1 MPNVSLILA
10 GAVSLGSFEAGVLDE
25 LLYVL
30 DRLNADRPDADRY
43 RIDSIAGAS
52 AGSMTAALV
61 AQAVMRGFHHR
72 ELLHQA
78 WVEEIGIAALLDDVP
93 ANALFSKKVIEEI
106 GARCLPADG
115 HGPPSSLA
123 ADTLA
128 LTFTVTNLNG
138 VNYALARSSAPDVDA
153 TFESTFYA
161 ERRDFRLRR
170 DRPDDDDWAAI
181 RAAAI
186 ASGNFPVAFA
196 PTRLAADPRQW
207 PDHSLPGLP
216 AEFTYVDGGMFNNE
230 PVGEAVRLAR
240 GLDDPGRGAAIA
252 ADRLF
257 LLVDANLNR
266 ASHDLA
272 IDEATGLVDT
282 GTRLATAMMGEA
294 TANDWLKAL
303 RRNNEVDWRDR
314 LVATLAELVRTLEVT
329 DRDGLR
335 AQLEAAAEDIV
346 ARKRALFGDDRYPA
360 DYRDQAVGRLTDQFG
375 EHAREMDATRRHIFG
390 NLVFLVNSVSGLD
403 RKRKLNLHMIHAEDG
418 DVAGELLA
426 SFGGFLSREWRE
438 HDYTM
443 GRQRTRE
450 SLPWILGIDPTE
462 MPEPE
467 PDVAYEPARDLGD
480 IELEDAPREAR
491 EQLRFAAMLK
501 VQKLTAGLEVGPPWM
516 RWLSGSLL
524 RRVVR
529 WAASSWLGRRLGL

>member
-25 LLYVL
+25 LLYAL
-30 DRLNADRPDADRY
+30 ERLNEGRPDHAKY

-61 AQAVMRGFHHR
+61 AQAVMRGLHKR

-78 WVEEIGIAALLDDVP
+78 WVDEIDIAALLDDVP
-93 ANALFSKKVIEEI
+93 ANALFSKKAIEEI
-106 GARCLPADG
+106 GARCLPAG
-115 HGPPSSLA
+115 EMGLPSSLA
-123 ADTLA
+123 AETLA
-128 LTFTVTNLNG
+128 MTFTVTNLNG
-138 VNYALARSSAPDVDA
+138 VNYALARSSDPNVDA

-170 DRPDDDDWAAI
+170 DRPDDDRWGAI

-186 ASGNFPVAFA
+186 ASGNFPAAFA
-196 PTRLAADPRQW
+196 PGRLSADPGQW
-207 PDHSLPGLP
+207 PDHSLPSFP

-240 GLDDPGRGAAIA
+240 ELDDPERGATVAS
-252 ADRLF
+252 DRLF

-266 ASHDLA
+266 ARHDPDIGPDTGLG
-272 IDEATGLVDT
+272 ATGM
-282 GTRLATAMMGEA
+282 RLATAMMGEA

-314 LVATLAELVRTLEVT
+314 LVGTLAELVRTLEVP
-329 DRDGLR
+329 DRGGLQQ
-335 AQLEAAAEDIV
+335 QLEAAGDEIV
-346 ARKRALFGDDRYPA
+346 ARKRALFGDDRYPPE
-360 DYRDQAVGRLTDQFG
+360 YRPDAVARLNEEFAAHTQQ
-375 EHAREMDATRRHIFG
+375 MDATKRAIFG
-390 NLVFLVNSVSGLD
+390 NLIFLLNSAAGLD
-403 RKRKLNLHMIHAEDG
+403 KKQKLNLHMIHAEED

-438 HDYTM
+438 HDYTV
-443 GRQRTRE
+443 GRKRARE
-450 SLPWILGIDPTE
+450 SLPWILDIHPNQ

-467 PDVAYEPARDLGD
+467 PGVPYEPPTPLGD
-480 IELEDAPREAR
+480 IGLADAPEEAR
-491 EQLRFAAMLK
+491 RQLRFAAMLK
-501 VQKLTAGLEVGPPWM
+501 VERATADLDVGPPWL
-516 RWLSGSLL
+516 RWLSGGLL
-524 RRVVR
+524 RRVAR
-529 WAASSWLGRRLGL
+529 WLAKSWLNRLLKL